1 MSDERAGARV
11 IVQQWV
17 SLDGR
22 AAGPTDEMD
31 IMQVVDEVADQRS
44 QAYNLE
50 LLADTTTVLLGRRT
64 YEKFVG
70 YWPTSTATI
79 APHVNGIPKV
89 IASRSLDAAP
99 WGEHAPATI
108 TDDAVAFLEEF
119 RARALGT
126 LIVWGSVDLCTSL
139 LAAGQVDE
147 LDLFIAPIWVGG
159 GVPLLGSTSAVRLEQ
174 LASED
179 WGTITHVRYRVVR

>member
-11 IVQQWV
+11 IVQQWI

-31 IMQVVDEVADQRS
+31 VMHVVDEQADQRS
-44 QAYNLE
+44 QAYNLQVLE
-50 LLADTTTVLLGRRT
+50 DTAVVLLGRRT

-70 YWPTSTATI
+70 YWPTATEAI
-79 APHVNGIPKV
+79 APRVNGIPKV
-89 IASRSLDAAP
+89 IASRSMDPAP
-99 WGEHAPATI
+99 WGDHAPATI
-108 TDDAVAFLEEF
+108 TDDAVAFVEEF
-119 RARALGT
+119 RTRTLGT
-126 LIVWGSVDLCTSL
+126 LVVWGSLDLCASL

-147 LDLFIAPIWVGG
+147 LDLFIAPVWVGE
-159 GVPLLGSTSAVRLEQ
+159 GVPLLSSASAVRLEQ

-179 WGTITHVRYRVVR
+179 WGTITHARYRVVR